1 MNYLQNNTLP
11 EIATYGRSLGD
22 SLGQA
27 MYAVPQQRAQIAMQ
41 LAQARQQQQQAML
54 EYALKQQGQQQQQ
67 QYQQG
72 ELGVQQGELAQH
84 KLEAA
89 ARLQEMKQAD
99 EMHRINA
106 EAAKMRATNEAKG
119 TWKLGETKAGKPYK
133 INTLSGEISWLPT
146 EDAGGPSAMASGVPG
161 QPMTQNQNLQNLDKL
176 GRLAAVF
183 QQTGMNTN
191 LPSVFSSITNRL
203 AQLGGL
209 QGQGQGQGQTTT
221 PVTTNAAPVAQLGGM
236 TYPVGTPAPAWA
248 ARPVTQQQQQVI
260 PYDQW
265 LKQ

>member
-1 MNYLQNNTLP
+1 
-11 EIATYGRSLGD
+11 
-22 SLGQA
+22 

-54 EYALKQQGQQQQQ
+54 EYALRQQGQQQQT

-84 KLEAA
+84 KLDAA
-89 ARLQEMKQAD
+89 ARIQEMKQAD
-99 EMHRINA
+99 EIHRINA
-106 EAAKMRATNEAKG
+106 NAAQMRATNEAKG
-119 TWKLGETKAGKPYK
+119 TWKLGETKVGKPYK
-133 INTLSGEISWLPT
+133 INTLTGDINWLPT
-146 EDAGGPSAMASGVPG
+146 EDVGGPSAMAPGIPG

-191 LPSVFSSITNRL
+191 LPSVFSNITNRL

-209 QGQGQGQGQTTT
+209 QGGQGA
-221 PVTTNAAPVAQLGGM
+221 VTAPASTNAAPVSQLGGM
-236 TYPVGTPAPAWA
+236 TYPAGTAAPAWRA
-248 ARPVTQQQQQVI
+248 QPQQQQQAI

-265 LKQ
+265 LQQ